1 MNRVAIFLLLASTNT
16 AAYAGDPA
24 FYDNERL
31 NRADVTGTVSVS
43 AKAPKTTSIGD
54 PAFYDNERINRP
66 APEDQAV
73 RASILPVAIQ
83 LEPAADPAFY
93 DNEPQRLKSGVR

>member
-1 MNRVAIFLLLASTNT
+1 
-16 AAYAGDPA
+16 
-24 FYDNERL
+24 
-31 NRADVTGTVSVS
+31 VSVS

>member
-43 AKAPKTTSIGD
+43 AKAPKRQRP
-54 PAFYDNERINRP
+54 PALAIRP
-66 APEDQAV
+66 SMTMNGSTGLPLKTKRCAPRSCQ
-73 RASILPVAIQ
+73 
-83 LEPAADPAFY
+83 
-93 DNEPQRLKSGVR
+93 